1 MLGEQTN
8 TGMSSKQ
15 VNLFY
20 ILNIDYV
27 MMIDYVVDISHD
39 EDDINILKVSGVG

>member
-15 VNLFY
+15 VNLF

-39 EDDINILKVSGVG
+39 DINILKVSGVG

>member
-15 VNLFY
+15 VNLF

-27 MMIDYVVDISHD
+27 MMIDYVVDISP
-39 EDDINILKVSGVG
+39 DDINILKVSGVG